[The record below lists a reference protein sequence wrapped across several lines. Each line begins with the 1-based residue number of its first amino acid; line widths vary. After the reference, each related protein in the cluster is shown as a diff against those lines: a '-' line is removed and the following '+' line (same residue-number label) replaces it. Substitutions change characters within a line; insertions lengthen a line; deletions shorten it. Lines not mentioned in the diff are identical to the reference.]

1 MIHRSRI
8 VGAALGVL
16 VLGLVLSSCGAAPV
30 MQTWPGLSV
39 SGGNL
44 YAISGSPQK
53 VYILDAST
61 GVQKGT
67 FSPEATPAGVPYW
80 SPVTVANDS
89 VAVSTQGGPLAFVAY
104 TDGTAKLSGLYAF
117 DASTGQAQWN
127 VPLQTASLILG
138 APVYTSGTVYFGAD
152 DGKVYA
158 IDVKSHSI
166 KPGWPFQA
174 NESIWAAPLVAGGR
188 LYVASMG
195 HRLYC
200 LDATTGAQV
209 WSFQSKGAMAAQPEL
224 NAAGTTLYIGDFD
237 ANVYAIDAATGKA
250 VSGFSFRANNWIWS
264 EVLVTPDRLYV
275 TSLDGKLYALDP
287 ATGSETSPY
296 PFTPQS
302 PFSSVQS
309 GRLRASPVLTGNLVA
324 VASDTGIV
332 TAVNATD
339 ATKAWQFPTAA
350 PTAAISILST
360 PAVSGDTMYVILTNG
375 QVYALQ
381 ADNGVQ
387 RWSASPT
394 G

>member
-8 VGAALGVL
+8 VGAILGVL
-16 VLGLVLSSCGAAPV
+16 VLGLVLSACGAAPV

-39 SGGNL
+39 SGGML

-53 VYILDAST
+53 VYILDATT

-67 FSPEATPAGVPYW
+67 FAPEATPSGVPYW

-89 VAVSTQGGPLAFVAY
+89 AAVSTQGAPLAFVGY
-104 TDGTAKLSGLYAF
+104 SDSTAKLSGLYAF
-117 DASTGQAQWN
+117 DANTGQEQWN
-127 VPLQTASLILG
+127 VPLQTASLIMG
-138 APVYTSGTVYFGAD
+138 APVYNSGTVYFGAD

-158 IDVKSHSI
+158 VDVKSHSV

-174 NESIWAAPLVAGGR
+174 NDSIWAAPLFAGGK

-195 HRLYC
+195 HQLYC
-200 LDATTGAQV
+200 LDGTTGAQI

-250 VSGFSFRANNWIWS
+250 VSGFSFRASNWIWS
-264 EVLVTPDRLYV
+264 DVLVTPDRLYV
-275 TSLDGKLYALDP
+275 TSLDGSLYALDP
-287 ATGSETSPY
+287 ATGTVIPSF

-302 PFSSVQS
+302 PFTSVQS
-309 GRLRASPVLTGNLVA
+309 GRLRAAPVLAGDLV
-324 VASDTGIV
+324 VIASDTGIV
-332 TAVNATD
+332 TAVNGT
-339 ATKAWQFPTAA
+339 TVQRSWYFPTSA
-350 PTAAISILST
+350 PTIGILTT
-360 PAVSGDTMYVILTNG
+360 PMFFSNTVYVILTNG

-387 RWSASPT
+387 RWAFASPT